1 MYFERIKPNYSGYQE
16 LHVHTVGSF
25 RDAVNTVSDVFDAAE
40 ELGYNAVAITDHG
53 NWTRLFEALKERTK
67 REKKSLEK
75 ALRFHSVP
83 DDEINAVL
91 KTIGPFDSLRNPNDK
106 MKPYIEKYEDAFVEA
121 VKNSIQF
128 VPGIEMYEG
137 DEESPDKYHLILYA
151 KDWIGA
157 KELFKL
163 NNLAQLNKYREL
175 PRTTRAQLK
184 RFFGEGKPGHGHI
197 IMTSACVAGR
207 IPSILLKKFY
217 AQEEINE
224 YRRKLDEKR
233 VYPQYEVDDAR
244 ARYEDLEADYSAKR
258 EDLAAMKK
266 IANRKFASTLKK
278 AQTAYDNAV
287 KINSEDLSLRAEE
300 LKTIIAQKEETEAV
314 QKLIPGTEKE
324 VAALKDLL
332 KDAKDHLK
340 KLQSANAPADRL
352 EKMGAHFLIM
362 PCNTAHYFLPRF
374 KDKLHVPFF
383 SIIEEAA
390 RYCHKK
396 EVKCVALLATE
407 GTLAAG
413 IYDEAMS
420 KYDIQLI
427 KPDMDQ
433 RKVCQ
438 DIIYNGVKAGNK
450 DYDTTAFCNVLK
462 DLRAKGAEHFILG
475 CTETPIAVEMY
486 HIKESFID
494 PTDIIARRAVEF
506 ARTGK

>member
-1 MYFERIKPNYSGYQE
+1 MMKTVGIIGGMGPMAGVDLAKKIIEATPANTDQE
-16 LHVHTVGSF
+16 HVHVIL
-25 RDAVNTVSDVFDAAE
+25 DNNTSIPDRTASIIGD
-40 ELGYNAVAITDHG
+40 G
-53 NWTRLFEALKERTK
+53 EAPTSEILNTALN
-67 REKKSLEK
+67 LEK
-75 ALRFHSVP
+75 A
-83 DDEINAVL
+83 
-91 KTIGPFDSLRNPNDK
+91 
-106 MKPYIEKYEDAFVEA
+106 
-121 VKNSIQF
+121 
-128 VPGIEMYEG
+128 
-137 DEESPDKYHLILYA
+137 
-151 KDWIGA
+151 GA
-157 KELFKL
+157 E
-163 NNLAQLNKYREL
+163 
-175 PRTTRAQLK
+175 
-184 RFFGEGKPGHGHI
+184 
-197 IMTSACVAGR
+197 C
-207 IPSILLKKFY
+207 
-217 AQEEINE
+217 
-224 YRRKLDEKR
+224 
-233 VYPQYEVDDAR
+233 
-244 ARYEDLEADYSAKR
+244 
-258 EDLAAMKK
+258 
-266 IANRKFASTLKK
+266 
-278 AQTAYDNAV
+278 
-287 KINSEDLSLRAEE
+287 
-300 LKTIIAQKEETEAV
+300 
-314 QKLIPGTEKE
+314 
-324 VAALKDLL
+324 
-332 KDAKDHLK
+332 
-340 KLQSANAPADRL
+340 
-352 EKMGAHFLIM
+352 LIM
-362 PCNTAHYFLPRF
+362 GCNTAHYFLPRF